1 MITRIF
7 KLTEAS
13 AKYLESL
20 PKGDA
25 ILVVK
30 SEHKVRQMFIDVL
43 EQALYERADTKP
55 AFEAIAGYFKGLVPD
70 VEFGEQID
78 AELTALRHYVDEGVV
93 YRPAFETIRDYVLG
107 KCARLC
113 AETVHAVVGG
123 SFVDGAD
130 MMVCV
135 EDQGA
140 LRVDWETSMER
151 LRTRTSAPGLYVLSS
166 GYGHNALGYSVRLGR
181 RGEDLMA
188 LTIAA
193 QGGTPAEVYVLD
205 DKILDMKALTY
216 EEAAVFCSVNGGAV
230 EPAALLPMMKASLP
244 VEVIDLA
251 NPARRTVVS
260 DRKPASDRVVT
271 GFVVEDGFSLI
282 NVRGTGLVGKVGVSS
297 SIFGALARG
306 GVNIRYIS
314 QPSTEFCI
322 TVAVAKT
329 DLQKA
334 LDALSALY
342 KDGQVSMD
350 DAADVVEDV
359 CLLSV
364 CGNGMKNVPGTS
376 GRIYSALGAHGVS
389 IVSAAQGGDELTISF
404 VIRASDRAA
413 AEAALATL

>member
-13 AKYLESL
+13 AKYLESI
-20 PKGDA
+20 PKGDS

-55 AFEAIAGYFKGLVPD
+55 AFEAIARYFKGMVPCKA
-70 VEFGEQID
+70 FGEKID

-123 SFVDGAD
+123 TFVDGAD
-130 MMVCV
+130 VMVCL

-151 LRTRTSAPGLYVLSS
+151 LHARTSAPGLYVLSS
-166 GYGHNALGYSVRLGR
+166 GYGHNALGYSIRLGR

-188 LTIAA
+188 MTIAA
-193 QGGTPAEVYVLD
+193 QGGHSAEVYVLD
-205 DKILDMKALTY
+205 DKILDMGALTY
-216 EEAAVFCSVNGGAV
+216 DEAAVFCSVNGGAI
-230 EPAALLPMMKASLP
+230 EPAGLLPMMKASLP
-244 VEVIDLA
+244 ITVIDLA
-251 NPARRTVVS
+251 DASRRTVIS
-260 DRKPASDRVVT
+260 DSKPASDRVVT
-271 GFVVEDGFSLI
+271 GYVVEDGFSLI

-322 TVAVAKT
+322 TVAVAKS
-329 DLQKA
+329 DLMKA

-350 DAADVVEDV
+350 DAADVMEDV

-404 VIRASDRAA
+404 VIRAADRQA
-413 AEAALATL
+413 AEAALAEL

>member
-1 MITRIF
+1 M
-7 KLTEAS
+7 
-13 AKYLESL
+13 
-20 PKGDA
+20 
-25 ILVVK
+25 
-30 SEHKVRQMFIDVL
+30 
-43 EQALYERADTKP
+43 
-55 AFEAIAGYFKGLVPD
+55 VPGK
-70 VEFGEQID
+70 EFGEQID

-130 MMVCV
+130 VMVCV

-151 LRTRTSAPGLYVLSS
+151 LRARTSAPGLYVLSS

-244 VEVIDLA
+244 VTVIDLA
-251 NPARRTVVS
+251 DPARRTVVS
-260 DRKPASDRVVT
+260 DSKPASDRVVT
-271 GFVVEDGFSLI
+271 GYVVEDGFSLI

-404 VIRASDRAA
+404 VIRTADRAA

>member
-55 AFEAIAGYFKGLVPD
+55 AFKAIADYFKGMVPGK
-70 VEFGEQID
+70 EFGEQID

-130 MMVCV
+130 VMVCV

-151 LRTRTSAPGLYVLSS
+151 LRARTSAPGLYVLSS

-244 VEVIDLA
+244 VTVIDLA
-251 NPARRTVVS
+251 DPARRTVVS
-260 DRKPASDRVVT
+260 DSKPASDRVVT
-271 GFVVEDGFSLI
+271 GYVVEDGFSLI

-404 VIRASDRAA
+404 VIRTADRAA